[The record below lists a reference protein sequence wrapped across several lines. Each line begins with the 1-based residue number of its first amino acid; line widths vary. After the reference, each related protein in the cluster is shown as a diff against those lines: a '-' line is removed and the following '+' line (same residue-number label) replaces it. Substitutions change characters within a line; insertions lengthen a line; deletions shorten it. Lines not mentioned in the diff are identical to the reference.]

1 MRSVFHTDFSHLAGT
16 CPDII
21 LTIMKLSSPADLITL
36 GNVCHRFKSILAS
49 NPSCW
54 EYARASLQV
63 PPPPDGHTGQTQ
75 AAAGGFE
82 LQKRISAEENYIRD
96 LFGGGKC
103 AACGVWTTN
112 LPFSF
117 PLAIWCCSKK
127 CRLNV
132 FNLNDHLLVKIR
144 PSDLDKYPGID
155 WLVPHRVRDGG
166 IYFRADLVAAK
177 EKLKLLGRECKT
189 RDDFNYVDT
198 VVKFHNE
205 CCSRTFDALEA
216 WKHKYLKA
224 VADTRTQ
231 NLEFLRGIGRIEVR
245 KLNTLLKSP
254 TLNRVFMAFN
264 RDLTRMGTNDWRVI
278 QTTVRQELKAL
289 GSGHPKS
296 SV

>member
-1 MRSVFHTDFSHLAGT
+1 MPSVFQTDFSHLAGT

-21 LTIMKLSSPADLITL
+21 LTIMQLSSPADLITL
-36 GNVCHRFKSILAS
+36 GNVCQRFNSILAS

-54 EYARASLQV
+54 EYARAGLQI
-63 PPPPDGHTGQTQ
+63 PPPPDGHIGQTQ
-75 AAAGGFE
+75 AAAGRFE
-82 LQKRISAEENYIRD
+82 FQKNYIRD

-103 AACGVWTTN
+103 GACGVWTTS

-117 PLAIWCCSKK
+117 PLHIWCCSKK
-127 CRLNV
+127 CRLNLL
-132 FNLNDHLLVKIR
+132 NLNDRFLVKIR
-144 PSDLDKYPGID
+144 PSDLDKHPGID

-166 IYFRADLVAAK
+166 IYFRDDLVAAK
-177 EKLKLLGRECKT
+177 EKLKSLGRECKT
-189 RDDFNYVDT
+189 LDDFNYVDT
-198 VVKFHNE
+198 VVKFRNE

-216 WKHKYLKA
+216 WKHEYLKA
-224 VADTRTQ
+224 VADTRTL
-231 NLEFLRGIGRIEVR
+231 NLEFLRGIARMEVR

-264 RDLTRMGTNDWRVI
+264 RDLTRLGINDWRVI

-289 GSGHPKS
+289 GSGHSKS

>member
-21 LTIMKLSSPADLITL
+21 LTIMQLSSPADLITL
-36 GNVCHRFKSILAS
+36 GNVCQRFKSILAS

-54 EYARASLQV
+54 EYARAGLQI
-63 PPPPDGHTGQTQ
+63 PPPPDGH
-75 AAAGGFE
+75 E
-82 LQKRISAEENYIRD
+82 CISAEENYIRD
-96 LFGGGKC
+96 LFGGGMWSVDHEPAFFISSCHLVLLC
-103 AACGVWTTN
+103 A
-112 LPFSF
+112 
-117 PLAIWCCSKK
+117 KK

-155 WLVPHRVRDGG
+155 WLVPHRVRDGA

-177 EKLKLLGRECKT
+177 ERLRLLGRECKT

-198 VVKFHNE
+198 VVKYPNA
-205 CCSRTFDALEA
+205 FDALEA
-216 WKHKYLKA
+216 WKHEYLKA
-224 VADTRTQ
+224 VADTRIQ
-231 NLEFLRGIGRIEVR
+231 NLEFLRGIGRMEVR
-245 KLNTLLKSP
+245 KVNTLLKSP

-264 RDLTRMGTNDWRVI
+264 RDLTRLGTNDWRVI
-278 QTTVRQELKAL
+278 HTAVRQELKAL
-289 GSGHPKS
+289 GSGHSKS

>member
-1 MRSVFHTDFSHLAGT
+1 MPSVFQTDFSRLAGT

-21 LTIMKLSSPADLITL
+21 LTIMQLSSPAVLITL
-36 GNVCHRFKSILAS
+36 GNVCQRFKSILAS

-54 EYARASLQV
+54 EYARAGLQI
-63 PPPPDGHTGQTQ
+63 PPPPDGHVGQTQ

-82 LQKRISAEENYIRD
+82 LQERISAEENYIRD
-96 LFGGGKC
+96 LFGGGMWRVDHEP
-103 AACGVWTTN
+103 AFF
-112 LPFSF
+112 FSSCH
-117 PLAIWCCSKK
+117 LVLLGAKK

-132 FNLNDHLLVKIR
+132 FNLNDDLLVKIK

-278 QTTVRQELKAL
+278 QTAVRQELKAL
-289 GSGHPKS
+289 GSGHSKS
-296 SV
+296 SF